1 MTTLLRMAAQAE
13 SRLVAISFRPA
24 MFVEAGIAWKE
35 GAYVSR
41 AARAFVEF
49 VLDADLPGSD
59 GVRSVQRRATKTT
72 EARGA

>member
-1 MTTLLRMAAQAE
+1 
-13 SRLVAISFRPA
+13 